1 MTKHKN
7 ITNIRVRCA
16 KLANNWRTIIYR
28 TRYQYNSGNA
38 ISDKLYDALHY
49 LIEIE
54 SWKE

>member
-1 MTKHKN
+1 MTTYKN

-16 KLANNWRTIIYR
+16 KLANNWCTIIYR
-28 TRYQYNSGNA
+28 TRYQYNGGSA
-38 ISDKLYDALHY
+38 ISDKLYDALYY